1 MYYGYCSIWG
11 AIFAANRQ
19 TSYSSYTIFH
29 SNYEAYPWYKIGPLS
44 AGQQINAVQ
53 MQTRCDANQWW
64 HYQVVE
70 FRTDAADIVAIPGI
84 QIATGN
90 LCGQAAYTY
99 YWQCGTLTVACL
111 VPTAGQTHVT
121 AQQLILDSMGNG
133 WGQHSNTAAYFL
145 MANEF
150 MLY

>member
-1 MYYGYCSIWG
+1 MWG

-19 TSYSSYTIFH
+19 TSYSSYAIFH
-29 SNYEAYPWYKIGPLS
+29 SNYEAYPWYKIELA
-44 AGQQINAVQ
+44 AGQQINAIQ

-64 HYQVVE
+64 HYQVIE
-70 FRTDAADIVAIPGI
+70 FRTNNADIVAIPGI
-84 QIATGN
+84 QITTGN

-133 WGQHSNTAAYFL
+133 WGQRSNTAATFL
-145 MANEF
+145 MINE
-150 MLY
+150 LSIY